1 MNIKNIREQKH
12 LTQEE
17 LAIESGI
24 SIRTIQRIESGQE
37 PKGHTLKAL
46 AKALDL
52 DLTTL
57 NKKAAENRNYSLI
70 KIINLSSAFV
80 LSIPLL
86 NVILP
91 LTIMYFGKQF
101 NNTTKQIL
109 SLQIL
114 WTIVSSLIFFLAS
127 FLKNALFLSHR
138 FPLWVLLVFIITNI
152 IIILK
157 NAASLDKN
165 KKLFFKLSFNIV

>member
-1 MNIKNIREQKH
+1 MNIKTLREQKH

-17 LAIESGI
+17 LASESGI

-57 NKKAAENRNYSLI
+57 NKKATENRNYSLI

-80 LSIPLL
+80 FSIPLL

-101 NNTTKQIL
+101 NSTTKQIL

-114 WTIVSSLIFFLAS
+114 WTIVSSLIFLLAS
-127 FLKNALFLSHR
+127 FLKNALSLSHR
-138 FPLWVLLVFIITNI
+138 FPLWVLLVFIIINI
-152 IIILK
+152 IMILK

-165 KKLFFKLSFNIV
+165 KKLFFKLSFNII

>member
-57 NKKAAENRNYSLI
+57 NKKATENRNYSSI

-80 LSIPLL
+80 FSIPFL

-91 LTIMYFGKQF
+91 LTIMYFSKQF

-127 FLKNALFLSHR
+127 FLKNALSLSHR
-138 FPLWVLLVFIITNI
+138 FPLWVLLVFIIINI

-165 KKLFFKLSFNIV
+165 QKLFFKLSFNII